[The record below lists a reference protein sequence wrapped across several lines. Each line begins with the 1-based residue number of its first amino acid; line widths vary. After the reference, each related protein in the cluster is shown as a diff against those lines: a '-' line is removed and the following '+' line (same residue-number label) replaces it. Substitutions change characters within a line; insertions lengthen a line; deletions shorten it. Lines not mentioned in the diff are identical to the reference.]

1 VEVCAQGAVT
11 LANGQPVTDA
21 SKCIVCGQC
30 VNGCLKSA
38 REIIGRQM
46 SVSQVVA
53 EVEKDV
59 IFYDE
64 SGGGVTF
71 SGGEPLMQPD
81 FLFELLGQCR
91 TMGIHT
97 SVDTTCYAEPE
108 IVMKAAERTDLFL
121 CDIKHMD
128 PVQHE
133 QFTSV
138 DNSLILYNIKSL
150 SDAGKRIVIR
160 IPIIP
165 GFNDEP
171 DNIDRTA
178 EFAAS
183 LAVVRQID
191 ILPYNI
197 GGLEKSNR
205 LTAKFSLMGTQA
217 PDDEKMEAIAETLR
231 SFGFEVKIG
240 G

>member
-1 VEVCAQGAVT
+1 V
-11 LANGQPVTDA
+11 D
-21 SKCIVCGQC
+21 
-30 VNGCLKSA
+30 GCLKSA
-38 REIIGRQM
+38 REIIGRRM
-46 SVSQVVA
+46 SVGQVMA

-81 FLFELLGQCR
+81 FLLELLNRCR
-91 TMGIHT
+91 SMGIHT
-97 SVDTTCYAEPE
+97 AVDTTCYAEPE
-108 IVMKAAERTDLFL
+108 IVMKVAEQTDLFL

-128 PVQHE
+128 PVLHE
-133 QFTSV
+133 QSTSV
-138 DNSLILYNIKSL
+138 DNDLILYNIRSL
-150 SDAGKRIVIR
+150 SDAGKRIMIR

-171 DNIDRTA
+171 DNIEKTA

-183 LAVVRQID
+183 LAGVSRID
-191 ILPYNI
+191 ILPYNA
-197 GGLEKSNR
+197 GGPEKSNR
-205 LTAKFSLMGTQA
+205 LTAQFSLMETRA
-217 PDDEKMEAIAETLR
+217 PGDEKMARIAETLK